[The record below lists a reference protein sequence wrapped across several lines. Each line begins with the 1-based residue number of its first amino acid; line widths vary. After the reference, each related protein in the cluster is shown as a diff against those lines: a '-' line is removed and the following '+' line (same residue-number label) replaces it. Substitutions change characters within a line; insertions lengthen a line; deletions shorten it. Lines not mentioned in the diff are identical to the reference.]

1 MLSLAGK
8 TIEILCVVTKK
19 MVLGVDII
27 VGTDVLK
34 YFFSAGSW
42 LVTTQLLDGCGLHQ
56 VL

>member
-34 YFFSAGSW
+34 YF
-42 LVTTQLLDGCGLHQ
+42 
-56 VL
+56 